1 MRMSIH
7 PSTSCLLLHC
17 IVLLYSLCV
26 CVCANDMPV
35 QMKTNTHVEKVCVF
49 KLRTKKNPCKLM
61 TPSDS
66 SKKNDLKH

>member
-1 MRMSIH
+1 MRMSTH

-17 IVLLYSLCV
+17 IVLLYLCV

-35 QMKTNTHVEKVCVF
+35 QMKSNSHVEKKSVF
-49 KLRTKKNPCKLM
+49 YKLRTKKNPCKLM

-66 SKKNDLKH
+66 SKKKMT

>member
-35 QMKTNTHVEKVCVF
+35 QMKTNTHVEKGCVLQTENQE
-49 KLRTKKNPCKLM
+49 KSLQI
-61 TPSDS
+61 
-66 SKKNDLKH
+66 NDTF